1 MADLYQKCAK
11 IIKFFSPQYSDIPKL
26 DTKLEWRKA
35 PIVNVII
42 SCVQSYR
49 QGTEWLECS
58 AIKYFYYNE
67 GVPHATITKL

>member
-1 MADLYQKCAK
+1 MADLNQKCAK

-26 DTKLEWRKA
+26 DTNRLEWRKA

-58 AIKYFYYNE
+58 AIK
-67 GVPHATITKL
+67 